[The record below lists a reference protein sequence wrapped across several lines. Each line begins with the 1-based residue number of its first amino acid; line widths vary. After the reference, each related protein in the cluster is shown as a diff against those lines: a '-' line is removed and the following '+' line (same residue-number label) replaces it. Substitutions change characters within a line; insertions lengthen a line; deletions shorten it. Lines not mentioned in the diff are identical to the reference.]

1 MKKEKKTFKKAD
13 LATVSH
19 YIELEQKRQRIEKST
34 HELLNEQHEFIK
46 EHEITVEKNEFFIKC
61 IEKENDEKIRNL
73 FEKDLQ
79 EYKKTNENINK
90 RIDETKINY
99 LGTMKELKD
108 LKKIKIEM
116 AKEYYEM
123 GVDIDI
129 LTRYANLTSKEIKQ
143 IKEID

>member
-1 MKKEKKTFKKAD
+1 MMKRYEIFSKKTYKNIKK
-13 LATVSH
+13 
-19 YIELEQKRQRIEKST
+19 
-34 HELLNEQHEFIK
+34 
-46 EHEITVEKNEFFIKC
+46 
-61 IEKENDEKIRNL
+61 
-73 FEKDLQ
+73 
-79 EYKKTNENINK
+79 NENINK

-116 AKEYYEM
+116 AKDYFKE